1 MLKHYL
7 TKGDVSKVA
16 NVSPQTV
23 NNWMEDGRITPVGVT
38 GIGIKLFDPKRVER
52 YLSQRAKAAARK

>member
-16 NVSPQTV
+16 NVTAQTV
-23 NNWMEDGRITPVGVT
+23 NNWIEDGRITPVGVT
-38 GIGIKLFDPKRVER
+38 GFGIKLFDPKRVER
-52 YLSQRAKAAARK
+52 YLQRRKQTAK